1 MGKKHRFDYFD
12 AFENQAGIAVKEA
25 QLLVETIKNF
35 TTAEG
40 LEAAMEKAHQLEHEG
55 DEVNHSI
62 YTAVATDFMPPIERE
77 DILGLAQYLDEIID
91 YIEDVMQRFYM
102 YDVHTMHHAAG
113 EFAAIMLKSC
123 EALEMAM
130 GDFRNFKKSKKFKNL
145 LIDVNTYEEEA
156 DLLFLKTL
164 RHLHTDDKENPMRV
178 IVWSQLYE
186 RMEKCCDACEHT
198 ADMMNSILLKN
209 V

>member
-1 MGKKHRFDYFD
+1 MGKKHKFDYFD
-12 AFENQAGIAVKEA
+12 AFESQAHVAVKEA
-25 QLLVETIKNF
+25 KLLVDSIAHF
-35 TTAEG
+35 TTAEE
-40 LEAAMEKAHQLEHEG
+40 LEKAIGKAHELENEG
-55 DEVNHSI
+55 DEITHSI
-62 YTAVATDFMPPIERE
+62 YMAIATDFMPPFDRE

-102 YDVHTMHHAAG
+102 YDVHTMHHAAV
-113 EFAAIMLKSC
+113 EFASIMLKSC

-130 GDFRNFKKSKKFKNL
+130 GDFRNFKKSKNFKNL

-156 DLLFLKTL
+156 DVLFMRTI
-164 RHLHTDDKENPMRV
+164 RRLHTSDKDTPMRV
-178 IVWSQLYE
+178 IVWSKLYE

>member
-1 MGKKHRFDYFD
+1 
-12 AFENQAGIAVKEA
+12 
-25 QLLVETIKNF
+25 
-35 TTAEG
+35 
-40 LEAAMEKAHQLEHEG
+40 
-55 DEVNHSI
+55 
-62 YTAVATDFMPPIERE
+62 
-77 DILGLAQYLDEIID
+77 
-91 YIEDVMQRFYM
+91 
-102 YDVHTMHHAAG
+102 
-113 EFAAIMLKSC
+113 IMLKSC

>member
-12 AFENQAGIAVKEA
+12 AFERQAHIAVKEA
-25 QLLVETIKNF
+25 NLLVDSVENF
-35 TTAEG
+35 TTAEE
-40 LEAAMEKAHQLEHEG
+40 LEKAIAKAHVLEHDG
-55 DEVNHSI
+55 DDVTHSI
-62 YTAVATDFMPPIERE
+62 YLAVATDFMPPIDRE
-77 DILGLAQYLDEIID
+77 DILGLAQCLDEIID

-102 YDVHTMHHAAG
+102 YDVHTMHQSAV
-113 EFAAIMLKSC
+113 EFARIMLKSC
-123 EALEMAM
+123 EALEKAM
-130 GDFRNFKKSKKFKNL
+130 GDFRNFKKSKNFKNL

-156 DLLFLKTL
+156 DELFMRTI
-164 RHLHTDDKENPMRV
+164 RGLHTVEKEVPMRV
-178 IVWSQLYE
+178 IVWSKLYE

>member
-1 MGKKHRFDYFD
+1 
-12 AFENQAGIAVKEA
+12 
-25 QLLVETIKNF
+25 
-35 TTAEG
+35 
-40 LEAAMEKAHQLEHEG
+40 MEKAHQLEHEG